1 MPDSPAIPPSELQR
15 ALGKVPS
22 GLFVLSIGH
31 DDQAFGILVSWVQQ
45 AGFDPPS
52 LTVALRLDRPAVDR
66 VTLAGAFTLSQLPEG
81 GKTLLRH
88 FARGTTGDEP
98 IFQGVARQNVPHSV
112 GIVPSGAM
120 AFLDLRI
127 TGHVDSG
134 DHRIILATITQG
146 AILDA
151 DASPVVHIRKSGSH
165 Y

>member
-1 MPDSPAIPPSELQR
+1 MPDSPATTPSELHR

-31 DDQAFGILVSWVQQ
+31 DDQALGILVSWVQQ

-66 VTLAGAFTLSQLPEG
+66 ATLAGTFTLSQLPEG
-81 GKTLLRH
+81 GKSLVRH
-88 FARGTTGDEP
+88 FARGTTGDES
-98 IFQGVARQNVPHSV
+98 IFQGVARQDVHHSV
-112 GIVPSGAM
+112 GIVPAGAM
-120 AFLDLRI
+120 TFLDLRI

-134 DHRIILATITQG
+134 DHRILLATITQG
-146 AILDA
+146 AILDPN
-151 DASPVVHIRKSGSH
+151 ASPIVHIRRSGSH